1 MKSKIYRTFIILIL
15 STLLFSCIDTS
26 KIDTSKQEHNNNAG
40 CDIFIL
46 VENVRGH
53 DYIIVKANGSGGA
66 SIIHAESCK
75 CKQRLTVK

>member
-26 KIDTSKQEHNNNAG
+26 KQEPHNNDAG
-40 CDIFIL
+40 YYIF

-53 DYIIVKANGSGGA
+53 DYIIVKVNGYGGA

-75 CKQRLTVK
+75 CKKLNK